1 MKFAVAQEMSP
12 IYNSLIAFNLLKS
25 IFNPD
30 AEEFWT
36 LFLNSELSV
45 ISKQLIAKG
54 TLNYC
59 PVHPRDLFREA
70 VRLNSY
76 ALIIA
81 HNHPSLN
88 TQPTGE
94 DLQLTKKLVKASNL
108 LEIPILDH
116 IIFTDIN
123 YFSFKEKKLI

>member
-12 IYNSLIAFNLLKS
+12 IYNSLLAFKLLKP

-30 AEEFWT
+30 VEEFWT
-36 LFLNSELSV
+36 LFLNSDLSV
-45 ISKQLIAKG
+45 ISKLLVAKG

-70 VRLNSY
+70 VRLNCY

-81 HNHPSLN
+81 HNHPSRN
-88 TQPTGE
+88 PFPTDE
-94 DLQLTKKLVKASNL
+94 DIKLTKKLTKAASL

-116 IIFTDIN
+116 IIYTDKN

>member
-1 MKFAVAQEMSP
+1 MAFADVQEMSP
-12 IYNSLIAFNLLKS
+12 IHNSQLAFKLLKP
-25 IFNPD
+25 IFNPHV
-30 AEEFWT
+30 EEFWT
-36 LFLNSELSV
+36 IFLNADLSV
-45 ISKQLIAKG
+45 LSKQLVAKG

-70 VRLNSY
+70 VKLNSF

-88 TQPTGE
+88 PTPTEE
-94 DLQLTKKLVKASNL
+94 DIKLTKKLVKIAKI

-116 IIFTDIN
+116 IIYTNKI